1 MCNILF
7 KQVKK
12 GDEMKKII
20 TLFSLDKESYQDI
33 QVEVDV
39 IQDVSNKIEEIAQE
53 KELLAIKK
61 AVVKARKAKCGE
73 IVDTRPRVMVNGRV
87 YTFSETKHIV
97 TQLEENNGAMVVVNP
112 HGEEYIINTFE
123 KFYSRYEKTD
133 NGYLAIEGVKKFRKS
148 KGNYVINTSWGEE
161 QIVLKD
167 SYFCVQNSQDIYG
180 ITNIAFELTYETE
193 PKQVELISKKIQN
206 IKNKRELQNNIQ
218 TL

>member
-1 MCNILF
+1 M
-7 KQVKK
+7 
-12 GDEMKKII
+12 
-20 TLFSLDKESYQDI
+20 DI
-33 QVEVDV
+33 W
-39 IQDVSNKIEEIAQE
+39 
-53 KELLAIKK
+53 LL
-61 AVVKARKAKCGE
+61 R
-73 IVDTRPRVMVNGRV
+73 
-87 YTFSETKHIV
+87 
-97 TQLEENNGAMVVVNP
+97 
-112 HGEEYIINTFE
+112 
-123 KFYSRYEKTD
+123 
-133 NGYLAIEGVKKFRKS
+133 GVKKFRKS